1 LGGQPTEQNVES
13 AIEFG
18 EPVVGGPRRRERTQV
33 REFANPQPMQAKTQH
48 IVGFLG
54 AFDGLLQPTTDI
66 S

>member
-1 LGGQPTEQNVES
+1 
-13 AIEFG
+13 
-18 EPVVGGPRRRERTQV
+18 V